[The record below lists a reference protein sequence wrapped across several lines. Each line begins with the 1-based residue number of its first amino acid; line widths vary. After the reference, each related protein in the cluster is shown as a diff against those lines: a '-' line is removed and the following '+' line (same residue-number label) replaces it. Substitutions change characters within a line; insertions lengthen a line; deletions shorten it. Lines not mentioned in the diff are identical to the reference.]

1 MLVLLALDVLQL
13 LLATIVYL
21 ETMADFGVAAVGT
34 SLCSCYILLLLKLW
48 LMMQVVQQHGLQ
60 VVRRFVAKGCISWCC
75 SQCDSSCVVR
85 GVATCV
91 SGILTPDVAALK
103 LTVHVL

>member
-1 MLVLLALDVLQL
+1 MQL

-21 ETMADFGVAAVGT
+21 ETIADFGVAVVGT
-34 SLCSCYILLLLKLW
+34 SLCSCYMPLPLKRW

-60 VVRRFVAKGCISWCC
+60 IVRRFVAKDCISWCC

-85 GVATCV
+85 SVATRV
-91 SGILTPDVAALK
+91 LGILTPDVAAQK

>member
-1 MLVLLALDVLQL
+1 MRC
-13 LLATIVYL
+13 ATIVYL

-34 SLCSCYILLLLKLW
+34 SLCSCYMLLLLKLW
-48 LMMQVVQQHGLQ
+48 LVMQVVQQHGLQ